1 MNPLVSIV
9 VPVYNVEKYL
19 KKCIDSLIDQT
30 YQNIEILLVDDGSTD
45 SSGKICDDY
54 AKRYSF
60 VYSFHKANSGL
71 GFTRN
76 YGLERING
84 EYVTFVDSDDYLG
97 KDAIKRLVAGLD
109 GKSIDTVIGGYSKV
123 KDNGD
128 VLYTREYTESIF
140 RHESIYQK
148 LFVSM
153 LGSSPNKHN
162 AFRPSV
168 WNSLYSCK
176 IIKKNSISFASERKL
191 ISEDIVWDSDYYKF
205 AKGVRIINS
214 TAYYYR
220 ANPKSLS
227 KSYRPDRF
235 EKSIY
240 FFMYMVDKL
249 SKLNLANKSFTEAR
263 LRLAKTL
270 FINVRSSLSQLEFM
284 PIRKIIK
291 NVREICSNA
300 DLNEVIKN
308 YPIDKLAIRQR
319 LFVLLIKHK
328 FILILSILIKVQVI

>member
-45 SSGKICDDY
+45 NSGKICDDY

-140 RHESIYQK
+140 RNENVYKKLNGKLRVLFMKDISVEVCGGTHVHNTKEIEQFMITNFEVKGSGMCRIEAITSNELINNFLTTQINQFKTKIESFK
-148 LFVSM
+148 EFVVA
-153 LGSSPNKHN
+153 NKVN
-162 AFRPSV
+162 DPKFEQLVKTISYDLTV
-168 WNSLYSCK
+168 
-176 IIKKNSISFASERKL
+176 KNYRL
-191 ISEDIVWDSDYYKF
+191 ISEQFKQLE
-205 AKGVRIINS
+205 IIF
-214 TAYYYR
+214 TQI
-220 ANPKSLS
+220 KKKL
-227 KSYRPDRF
+227 
-235 EKSIY
+235 EK
-240 FFMYMVDKL
+240 
-249 SKLNLANKSFTEAR
+249 NG
-263 LRLAKTL
+263 
-270 FINVRSSLSQLEFM
+270 INVTIRREMGRDIDGACGQL
-284 PIRKIIK
+284 RKK
-291 NVREICSNA
+291 H
-300 DLNEVIKN
+300 
-308 YPIDKLAIRQR
+308 IDKERGIN
-319 LFVLLIKHK
+319 
-328 FILILSILIKVQVI
+328 

>member
-19 KKCIDSLIDQT
+19 KKCIESLIDQT

-54 AKRYSF
+54 AKKYSF

-140 RHESIYQK
+140 RNENVYKK
-148 LFVSM
+148 LFISM
-153 LGSSPNKHN
+153 LGSSPNKHDSI
-162 AFRPSV
+162 RPSV
-168 WNSLYSCK
+168 WNVIYSKK
-176 IIKKNSISFASERKL
+176 IIEENKLHFVSEREL
-191 ISEDIVWDSDYYKF
+191 ISEDIVWDSDYYKY
-205 AKGVRIINS
+205 AKSAKIINS
-214 TAYYYR
+214 TEYYYR
-220 ANPKSLS
+220 SNPTSLT
-227 KSYRPDRF
+227 KKYQPDRF

>member
-84 EYVTFVDSDDYLG
+84 EYVTFIDSDDYLG

-140 RHESIYQK
+140 RNENVYKK
-148 LFVSM
+148 LFISM
-153 LGSSPNKHN
+153 LGSSPNKHDSI
-162 AFRPSV
+162 RPSV
-168 WNSLYSCK
+168 WNVIYSKK
-176 IIKKNSISFASERKL
+176 IIEENKLHFVSEREL
-191 ISEDIVWDSDYYKF
+191 ISEDIVWDSDYYKY
-205 AKGVRIINS
+205 AKSAKIINS
-214 TAYYYR
+214 TEYYYR
-220 ANPKSLS
+220 SNPTSLT
-227 KSYRPDRF
+227 KKYQPDRF
-235 EKSIY
+235 QKNIY
-240 FFMYMVDKL
+240 FFEYMVDKL
-249 SKLNLANKSFTEAR
+249 NLAR
-263 LRLAKTL
+263 LGRLYTDAKFRLAKNL
-270 FINVRSSLSQLEFM
+270 FINVRVSLIQLKHLDFKEKLKQ
-284 PIRKIIK
+284 IDQ
-291 NVREICSNA
+291 ICNDETLIS
-300 DLNEVIKN
+300 VIDN
-308 YPIDKLAIRQR
+308 YPVNKLHIKQR
-319 LFVLLIKHK
+319 IFIYLIKYK
-328 FILILSILIKVQVI
+328 LSLILAILIKIYLI